1 MVEMRPAVAFLSAVL
16 FFSTGCATLTSGQP
30 GEPTYANEADEN
42 LRLGTEALD
51 EKDFLRAQKYFEYV
65 RTKFPYQEAARE
77 AELKLADLE
86 FARESFPEARDAYQN
101 FIKLHPTHPRVDY
114 AAYRTALSYVEDYPS
129 DFFALPP
136 SQEKDQV
143 EIRSALLSMEEFL
156 RTYPQ
161 SEFVDEAKAHADEAR
176 RRLAAHELYVAEFYE
191 KRGRWKAVAQ
201 RLESLLRR
209 YPGTPYEERALF
221 DLHSAYVK
229 LNDTQ
234 KAQETLRQVLRRLP
248 GTPAAERAQRML
260 GS

>member
-1 MVEMRPAVAFLSAVL
+1 MVEMRSAVAFLSAVL
-16 FFSTGCATLTSGQP
+16 LLTSGCAAMTQGQP
-30 GEPTYANEADEN
+30 GEPTYATEAEEN

-51 EKDFLRAQKYFEYV
+51 DKDFLRAQRYFDYV

-86 FARESFPEARDAYQN
+86 FAREAYAEARDAYQT

-114 AAYRTALSYVEDYPS
+114 AAYRSALSYVEDYPS

-136 SQEKDQV
+136 AEEKDQA
-143 EIRSALLSMEEFL
+143 EIRSSLLSMEEFL
-156 RTYPQ
+156 RQYPQ
-161 SEFVDEAKAHADEAR
+161 SEYVDEAKAHAAEAR
-176 RRLAAHELYVAEFYE
+176 RRLARHELYVARFYQ
-191 KRGRWKAVAQ
+191 KRERWNAVAQ

-209 YPGTPYEERALF
+209 YPGTEYEEEALF

-229 LNDTQ
+229 LNDP
-234 KAQETLRQVLRRLP
+234 KRAEETLRQVLRRLP